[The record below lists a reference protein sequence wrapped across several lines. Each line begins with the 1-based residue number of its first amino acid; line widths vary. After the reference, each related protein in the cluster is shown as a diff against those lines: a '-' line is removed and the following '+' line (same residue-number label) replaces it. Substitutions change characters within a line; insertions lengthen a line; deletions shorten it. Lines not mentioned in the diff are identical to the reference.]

1 MKASISWHRGVSFLA
16 ESGSGHAVVVDGA
29 PEHGGR
35 NIGPR
40 PMELILMGLGSC
52 ASFDVIAILE
62 KQRQEVA
69 SCECI
74 LEAERADA
82 VPSVFTKI
90 TINFQIS
97 GNNLDESKVERAV
110 ALSAEKYCSVSK
122 MLEEAGVALSH
133 RVTFA

>member
-1 MKASISWHRGVSFLA
+1 MKASISWHCGVSFLA
-16 ESGSGHAVVVDGA
+16 ESGSGHAVVIDGA

-52 ASFDVIAILE
+52 ASFDVIAILK
-62 KQRQEVA
+62 KQRQEVV

-122 MLEEAGVALSH
+122 MLEEAGVALSR
-133 RVTFA
+133 RVTFT

>member
-1 MKASISWHRGVSFLA
+1 MKASISWHRDVSFVA
-16 ESGSGHAVVVDGA
+16 ESGSGHAMIIDGA

-52 ASFDVIAILE
+52 ASFDVISILR

-74 LEAERADA
+74 LEAERADT
-82 VPSVFTKI
+82 VPAVFTKI
-90 TINFQIS
+90 TVNFQIS
-97 GNNLDESKVERAV
+97 GNNLNESRVKRAV
-110 ALSAEKYCSVSK
+110 ALSAETYCSVSK
-122 MLEEAGVALSH
+122 MLEEAGVVLSH
-133 RVTFA
+133 RVTFV

>member
-1 MKASISWHRGVSFLA
+1 MKASISWHRDVSFLA

-52 ASFDVIAILE
+52 ASFDVIAILK

-69 SCECI
+69 SFECT

-122 MLEEAGVALSH
+122 MLEEAGVALCH
-133 RVTFA
+133 RVTFT

>member
-133 RVTFA
+133 RITFA

>member
-1 MKASISWHRGVSFLA
+1 MKASISWLRDVSFVA
-16 ESGSGHAVVVDGA
+16 ESGSGHAMVIDGA

-52 ASFDVIAILE
+52 ASFDVISILR

-74 LEAERADA
+74 LEAERADT
-82 VPSVFTKI
+82 VPAVFTKI
-90 TINFQIS
+90 TVNFQIS
-97 GNNLDESKVERAV
+97 GNNLNESRVKRAV
-110 ALSAEKYCSVSK
+110 ALSAETYCSVSK
-122 MLEEAGVALSH
+122 MLEEAGVVLSH
-133 RVTFA
+133 RVTFV

>member
-1 MKASISWHRGVSFLA
+1 MKARISWHRDVSFLA
-16 ESGSGHAVVVDGA
+16 ESGSGHAMVVDGA

-52 ASFDVIAILE
+52 ASFDVIAILK
-62 KQRQEVA
+62 KQRQEVT
-69 SCECI
+69 SCECT

-110 ALSAEKYCSVSK
+110 ALSAETYCSASK
-122 MLEEAGVALSH
+122 MIEEAGVALSY
-133 RVTFA
+133 RVTFV